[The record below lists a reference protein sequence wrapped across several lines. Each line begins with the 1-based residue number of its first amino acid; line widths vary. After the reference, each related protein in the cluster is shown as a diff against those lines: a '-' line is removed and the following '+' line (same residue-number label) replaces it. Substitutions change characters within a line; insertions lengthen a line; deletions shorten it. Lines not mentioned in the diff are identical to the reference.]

1 MYLASGT
8 DQQYVAEEAELLGL
22 IPFFRK
28 HVYGAIDDYRSYSKK
43 MVIERILRENQ
54 VEGSALLGFGDGYVE
69 IENIKAAGGVA
80 VAVASDEAGCS
91 GKADAWKR
99 DLLIGVGADI
109 VIPDFREHVP
119 LLSYILNET
128 TWGQRP
134 RAHEPGK
141 E

>member
-8 DQQYVAEEAELLGL
+8 DQQYVAEEAEPLEL

-80 VAVASDEAGCS
+80 VAVASDEAGRS

-99 DLLIGVGADI
+99 DRLIGVGADI
-109 VIPDFREHVP
+109 VIPDFREHAP
-119 LLSYILNET
+119 LLGYILNET
-128 TWGQRP
+128 TRGKRP
-134 RAHEPGK
+134 RAHEPG
-141 E
+141 EE